1 MKREEERDGAILC
14 ESGQRV
20 KRKKEEDTFSVFQW
34 EEVLKLE
41 EPTRVT
47 VSSSSF
53 LQTFSNSPLRR

>member
-1 MKREEERDGAILC
+1 MGPFCAVEWSTCKAKERG
-14 ESGQRV
+14 GYV
-20 KRKKEEDTFSVFQW
+20 FSVFQW